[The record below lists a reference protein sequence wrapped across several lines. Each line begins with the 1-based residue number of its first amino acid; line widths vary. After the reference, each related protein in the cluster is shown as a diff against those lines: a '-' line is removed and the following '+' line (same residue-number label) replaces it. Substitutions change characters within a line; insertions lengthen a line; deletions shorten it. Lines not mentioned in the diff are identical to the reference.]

1 MSAQSISFPRA
12 AGPCARPVALPRL
25 GVALP
30 ATPPVVA
37 WDPSRG
43 VFIVAPDDSRWADV
57 RAAYDR
63 LAVEAVEA
71 VPLVTWGPPAWRCA
85 LARLRRAIVRRVRA
99 NMGGRS

>member
-1 MSAQSISFPRA
+1 MTAQIIAFRRA
-12 AGPCARPVALPRL
+12 ASPCPTCDARPRLALA
-25 GVALP
+25 VP

-63 LAVEAVEA
+63 LAVEAV
-71 VPLVTWGPPAWRCA
+71 PLVTWGPPAWRCA